1 MKLEL
6 VRESF
11 TEKATE
17 GMLYIDGAFECHT
30 LEDKDRKME
39 DGGTKI
45 YSKTAIPR
53 GEYKLVLSMSNR
65 FKKILPEILGV
76 DGFTG
81 IRIHVGNT
89 SADTDGCILVG
100 SNNKNST
107 DDFIGASKVAFD
119 KLMKKLND
127 AKASGDSISIKII

>member
-17 GMLYIDGAFECHT
+17 GMLYVDGAFECHT
-30 LEDKDRKME
+30 LEDKDRKIE

-45 YSKTAIPR
+45 YGKTAIPR

-65 FKKILPEILGV
+65 FKKILPEILDV
-76 DGFTG
+76 EGFTG

-89 SADTDGCILVG
+89 SSDTDGCILVG
-100 SNNKNST
+100 SNNKSST

-119 KLMKKLND
+119 KLMKKLQ
-127 AKASGDSISIKII
+127 AASDDIYITVV